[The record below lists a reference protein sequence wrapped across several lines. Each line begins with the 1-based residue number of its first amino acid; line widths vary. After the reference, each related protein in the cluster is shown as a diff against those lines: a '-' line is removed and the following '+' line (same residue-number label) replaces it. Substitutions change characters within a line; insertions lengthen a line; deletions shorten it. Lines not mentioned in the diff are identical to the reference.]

1 MAEREAKAR
10 IKINKLL
17 EEAGWRLLDSG
28 ADRANVLLEH
38 RTRITESALDEMGED
53 FEQTRDG
60 FVDFLLI
67 DSEGAP
73 LAVLEAKREGK
84 HPLSAK
90 EQARDYALSQHC
102 RFVILS
108 NGNMHYFWDLG
119 RGSPDIISRFPAPES
134 IKSYREYQPDAQRL
148 ASEPV
153 AADYIALTQM
163 PDYAQQAGWRD
174 EAQRPEFTHSNR
186 LRFMREY
193 QVRAIHALQQSAA
206 EGNTRFLFE
215 MATGTGKTLTAAA
228 AIKLFLRTQNAR
240 RVLFLVDRLELEQ
253 QAKKS
258 ISELLKNDCECFIYK
273 ERREDWRKAEIVI
286 STVQSLLFDN
296 KYRSLFSP
304 SDFDFIISDEAHRS
318 ITGNARALFEY
329 FLGYKLGLTATP
341 KDYLKNLVAKATE
354 PMDPREMERRILLD
368 TYRTF
373 GCEDSEPTFRYSPQ
387 DGARD
392 GHLVNP
398 LVVDARS
405 QITTQL
411 LSEQGYQISLPN
423 IEGEDEDHTYN
434 RGDFERKFFSEP
446 TNESFCR
453 AFMENALRDPISG
466 EIGKSIM
473 FTVSQNHAAKITN
486 ILNHLADGMFS
497 GMYHSDFAM
506 QVTSHVENAQK
517 FAVDFANNRLAGY
530 SGFVDSYKT
539 SKARVC
545 VTVGMMTTGYDCT
558 DILNLGLMR
567 PIFSPTD
574 FVQMKGRGTRLHDFS
589 QQLDTAQRRLVGE
602 QQKQR
607 FKLFDFFGNFEYFE
621 HEFNYDEVLDLPPPG
636 SGSGAGGSARCGEEY
651 ENFAPDPLETLA
663 ETQIGSNGMKVDR
676 KLFDRFQEAVL
687 EDAVIRRAVERENW
701 GIVNQRLREH
711 IWNKPEHYFT
721 LEKLRIALGVDRR
734 LEAREMVER
743 ALGIISRFKSR
754 AEVLDEEFAKFVA
767 DCKPEEVA
775 DLQPLLYFFAAYASE
790 PEIRAIIDGKDLA
803 RLHTSDTFTMADYR
817 NVPEKWR
824 EAISKYIRDYV
835 SLDQFEE

>member
-1 MAEREAKAR
+1 VAEREAKAR

-28 ADRANVLLEH
+28 ADRANVLLEQ

-108 NGNMHYFWDLG
+108 NGNMHYFWDLDC
-119 RGSPDIISRFPAPES
+119 GSPHIITRFPAPES
-134 IKSYREYQPDAQRL
+134 IGNYREYRPDPQKL
-148 ASEPV
+148 VTEPV
-153 AADYIALTQM
+153 SEDYIALTQM
-163 PDYAQQAGWRD
+163 PDYARQAGWRD
-174 EAQRPEFTHSNR
+174 EAQRPEFTRSKR

-240 RVLFLVDRLELEQ
+240 RVLFLVDRLELER
-253 QAKKS
+253 QAHKS
-258 ISELLKNDCECFIYK
+258 ISELLRNDYDCFIYK
-273 ERREDWRKAEIVI
+273 ERSEDWFRAKIVI

-296 KYRSLFSP
+296 KYRRLFSP
-304 SDFDFIISDEAHRS
+304 SDFNFIISDEAHRS
-318 ITGNARALFEY
+318 INGNARALFEY

-341 KDYLKNLVAKATE
+341 KDYLKNLVAKVTK

-398 LVVDARS
+398 LVLDARS
-405 QITTQL
+405 SITTQL
-411 LSEQGYQISLPN
+411 LSEQGYQIQLPG
-423 IEGEDEDHTYN
+423 IDGEDEDHIYT
-434 RGDFERKFFSEP
+434 RGDFEQKFFSEP

-453 AFMENALRDPISG
+453 AFMAKAMRDPISG
-466 EIGKSIM
+466 EIGKSII
-473 FTVSQNHAAKITN
+473 FTVSQNHAAKVTN
-486 ILNHLADGMFS
+486 ILNHLAGAMFK
-497 GMYHSDFAM
+497 GMYHSDFAI

-517 FAVDFANNRLAGY
+517 FAVDFANNKLAGY
-530 SGFVDSYKT
+530 SGFMDSYKT

-567 PIFSPTD
+567 PVFSPTD

-589 QQLDTAQRRLVGE
+589 EQLDKAQRRSVGK
-602 QQKQR
+602 QQKQN

-621 HEFNYDEVLDLPPPG
+621 HEFNYDDVLDLPPPG
-636 SGSGAGGSARCGEEY
+636 SGSGAGGSARRGEEY
-651 ENFAPDPLETLA
+651 ENFAPDPLETIA
-663 ETQIGSNGMKVDR
+663 ETQVGPEGMRVDR

-687 EDAVIRRAVERENW
+687 EDAVIRSAAERENW
-701 GIVNQRLREH
+701 GIVNARLREH
-711 IWNKPEHYFT
+711 ILNKPEHYFT
-721 LEKLRIALGVDRR
+721 LEKLRRALGVDRR
-734 LEAREMVER
+734 LGAREMVER

-754 AEVLDEEFAKFVA
+754 DEVLNEEFAKFVA

-790 PEIRAIIDGKDLA
+790 PEIRAIIDGNDLA
-803 RLHTSDTFTMADYR
+803 RLHTSDTFTMADYK

>member
-17 EEAGWRLLDSG
+17 EEAGWRLLDSAAG
-28 ADRANVLLEH
+28 RANVLLEKH
-38 RTRITESALDEMGED
+38 TRITESTLDKMGED
-53 FEQTRDG
+53 FEKTRDG
-60 FVDFLLI
+60 FMDFLLV
-67 DSEGAP
+67 DSNGAP

-90 EQARDYALSQHC
+90 EQARDYAISQGC

-108 NGNMHYFWDLG
+108 NGNMHYFWNLD
-119 RGSPDIISRFPAPES
+119 RGSPDIITRFPAPES
-134 IKSYREYQPDAQRL
+134 IKSYRNYQPDPQML

-163 PDYAQQAGWRD
+163 PNYAQQAGWRD
-174 EAQRPEFTHSNR
+174 EAQRAEFTHSNR

-193 QVRAIHALQQSAA
+193 QVQAIHALQQSAA
-206 EGNTRFLFE
+206 KGNTRFLFE

-258 ISELLKNDCECFIYK
+258 ISELLKNDCDCFIYK

-296 KYRSLFSP
+296 KYRRLFSP

-318 ITGNARALFEY
+318 INGNARALFEY

-341 KDYLKNLVAKATE
+341 KDYLKNLVAKATA

-392 GHLVNP
+392 GYLVNP

-411 LSEQGYQISLPN
+411 LSDQGYQISLPDM
-423 IEGEDEDHTYN
+423 EGEDEEHIYT
-434 RGDFERKFFSEP
+434 RSDFERKFFSEP

-453 AFMENALRDPISG
+453 AFMEHAMRDPISG
-466 EIGKSIM
+466 EIGKTIM
-473 FTVSQNHAAKITN
+473 FTVSQNHAAKIAN
-486 ILNHLADGMFS
+486 ILNRLADVKFR

-506 QVTSHVENAQK
+506 QVTSHVEDAQK
-517 FAVDFANNRLAGY
+517 FAVDFANNRLAGH
-530 SGFVDSYKT
+530 SGFRDDYKT

-589 QQLDTAQRRLVGE
+589 QQLDTAQRRGVGE
-602 QQKQR
+602 QKKER

-636 SGSGAGGSARCGEEY
+636 SGSGAGGDARRGEEY

-663 ETQIGSNGMKVDR
+663 ETQIDSKGMKVDR

-701 GIVNQRLREH
+701 GIVNARLREH
-711 IWNKPEHYFT
+711 ILNRPEHYFT
-721 LEKLRIALGVDRR
+721 LEKLSRAVGVGRR
-734 LEAREMVER
+734 LGAREMVER

-754 AEVLDEEFAKFVA
+754 DEVLDEEFAKFVA

-775 DLQPLLYFFAAYASE
+775 DLQPLLYFFAAYASD
-790 PEIRAIIDGKDLA
+790 PEIRAIIDRKDLA

-824 EAISKYIRDYV
+824 EAIFQYIRDYV

>member
-17 EEAGWRLLDSG
+17 EEAGWRLLDSESG
-28 ADRANVLLEH
+28 RANVLLEQH
-38 RTRITESALDEMGED
+38 TRITESALDEMGED

-60 FVDFLLI
+60 FVDFLLV

-90 EQARDYALSQHC
+90 EQARTYALSQGC

-108 NGNMHYFWDLG
+108 NGNMHYFWNLDQG
-119 RGSPDIISRFPAPES
+119 NPGIISRFPSPES
-134 IKSYREYQPDAQRL
+134 IKSYRDYRPDPQKL

-258 ISELLKNDCECFIYK
+258 ISELLSNDCDCFIYK
-273 ERREDWRKAEIVI
+273 ERREDWRRAEIVI

-296 KYRSLFSP
+296 KYRRLFSP

-318 ITGNARALFEY
+318 INGNARALFEY

-341 KDYLKNLVAKATE
+341 KDYLKNLVAKTTE

-411 LSEQGYQISLPN
+411 LSDQGYQISLPN
-423 IEGEDEDHTYN
+423 MEGEDEDHTYT
-434 RGDFERKFFSEP
+434 RSDFEQKFFSEP

-453 AFMENALRDPISG
+453 AFMENAMRDPISG
-466 EIGKSIM
+466 EIGKTIM

-486 ILNHLADGMFS
+486 ILNHLADVMFS

-506 QVTSHVENAQK
+506 QVTSHVEGAQK
-517 FAVDFANNRLAGY
+517 FAVDFANNRLAGR
-530 SGFVDSYKT
+530 SGFMDSYKT

-558 DILNLGLMR
+558 DILNLGMMR

-589 QQLDTAQRRLVGE
+589 QQLDKAQRREVGG
-602 QQKQR
+602 QKKDL

-636 SGSGAGGSARCGEEY
+636 SGSGTGGGVRRGEEY

-663 ETQIGSNGMKVDR
+663 ETQIGSKGMKVDR

-701 GIVNQRLREH
+701 GIVNARLRKH
-711 IWNKPEHYFT
+711 ILNKPEHYFT
-721 LEKLRIALGVDRR
+721 LEKLRRALGVDRR

-754 AEVLDEEFAKFVA
+754 DEVLVEEFAKFVA
-767 DCKPEEVA
+767 DCKPEDVA
-775 DLQPLLYFFAAYASE
+775 DLQPLLYFFAAYASD
-790 PEIRAIIDGKDLA
+790 PEIRAIIDRRDLA

-824 EAISKYIRDYV
+824 EAISEYIKDYV
-835 SLDQFEE
+835 SLRQFEE